1 MECPRCSHAN
11 AAGQKFCGNC
21 GARLAVSCPAC
32 GGSNAPEQKFCGD
45 CGARLGEGVPSKFV
59 SPQSYTPKHLA
70 ERILLSKQALE
81 GERKQ
86 VTVLFADLKGSME
99 LISERDP
106 EDARKILDPVLERMM
121 DAVHRFEGTVNQVM
135 GDGIMALFGAPL
147 ALEDHAVRAC
157 YAALAMQTAVQ
168 QYSEQT
174 RLTEGVEIQIRA
186 GLNSGE
192 VVVRAIGSDL
202 HMDYSAIGQTTHL
215 AARMEQLALAGTI
228 RITAET
234 LRLAEGFVQVKS
246 LGAVPVKGMAAPID
260 VYELVSAAA
269 ARTRMQ
275 AMAARGLT
283 RFVGRQAEMDT
294 LSRALQQAAGGSGQ
308 LVAVV
313 GEPGIGKSRL
323 YWEFTRSHRTQGW
336 LLLESS
342 SVSYGKAN
350 AYRPLIDLL
359 QSYFQ
364 IESRDDV
371 RRVREKVTGRLLS
384 LDRALEADLP
394 AVLSLLDV
402 PEGNAQWQSLEP
414 PQRRQRTLEAC
425 KRLLL
430 RESQLQPLL
439 LVFED
444 LHWLDS
450 ETQAF
455 LNNLVDSLPSA
466 RVLLL
471 VNYRPEYQQRWS
483 QKTYYTQLRVDPLEQ
498 ESAEELLASLL
509 GTDLA
514 LGRLKQLLLRQTQ
527 RNPFFLEESV
537 RTIVE
542 SGALSGS
549 RGAYRL
555 ERPLES
561 VRVPQTVQA
570 VLAARIDRLS
580 ADNKRL
586 LQMAAVVGKDVPFAI
601 LQAIAD
607 SSEEELRQRL
617 AELQSA
623 EFLYEAHLFP
633 DPEYTFKHALTHE
646 VAYGNLLH
654 DQRRGLHARIVDAI
668 EAAYATRLDEHIEQL
683 GHHALRGE
691 LWTRAAT
698 YLQQAG
704 EKAAARSA
712 LRPAAGFFE
721 QALSAL
727 AHMPESRKTTELAID
742 LRFRLRTVL
751 APLGEFTRLFE
762 RLREAE
768 SLARG
773 IGDEDRLG
781 WVSCYLTHYYTVS
794 GNAQTAVQHGD
805 RAISIAQAHDKFP
818 LLVASRLFTAAA
830 WGGLGSF
837 TQARQALLQ
846 NIEAIP
852 RELEKEHFRIAG
864 PVAGWTRNTLV
875 LCLAEQG
882 DFADGL
888 AQGEEA
894 LRISLAADYS
904 YTLAGAYF
912 CLGYLQLHRGELGR
926 AVEWLERGVDLC
938 RIRDLPWQLPQI
950 GAGLSYA
957 YALSG
962 RLEDAAAWLPQVTGG
977 AISGMF
983 APSIVGWLGNLR
995 LLFAGPEDAFGEATR
1010 ELEFSRQQKGK
1021 GREAWALHLIGEIEA
1036 RRGGDG
1042 LVAAARAFRESLA
1055 LAVGHGM
1062 RPLQAHCHL
1071 GLGNVFTASRDHAK
1085 ALEHCGIAAAMMRE
1099 MGMGVWLSRAE
1110 TALTRLTASS

>member
-1 MECPRCSHAN
+1 MECPRCNHEN
-11 AAGQKFCGNC
+11 AAGQKFCGDC
-21 GARLAVSCPAC
+21 GARLAASCPAC
-32 GGSNAPEQKFCGD
+32 GGSNPPGQKFCGE

-59 SPQSYTPKHLA
+59 SPRSYTPKHLA

-106 EDARKILDPVLERMM
+106 EEARKILDPVLERMM

-168 QYSEQT
+168 QYSDQM

-234 LRLAEGFVQVKS
+234 LRLAEGFVQVKP
-246 LGAVPVKGMAAPID
+246 LGAVPVKGMAAPVD
-260 VYELVSAAA
+260 VFELTSAAA

-283 RFVGRQAEMDT
+283 RFVGRQVEMDT
-294 LSRALQQAAGGSGQ
+294 LSRALQQAAGASGQ

-323 YWEFTRSHRTQGW
+323 YWEFTRSHRTHGW
-336 LLLESS
+336 LLLESG

-359 QSYFQ
+359 RAYFQ

-371 RRVREKVTGRLLS
+371 RRMREKVTGRLLS
-384 LDRALEADLP
+384 LDRTLEADLP
-394 AVLSLLDV
+394 ALLSLLDV
-402 PEGNAQWQSLEP
+402 PEDNAQWQSLEP

-430 RESQLQPLL
+430 RESQIQPLL

-455 LNNLVDSLPSA
+455 LDNLVDSLPST

-471 VNYRPEYQQRWS
+471 VNYRPEYQHRWS
-483 QKTYYTQLRVDPLEQ
+483 QKTYYRQLRVDPLEQ

-514 LGRLKQLLLRQTQ
+514 LDRLKQLLLQQTQ

-549 RGAYRL
+549 RAAYRL

-561 VRVPQTVQA
+561 VRVPETVQA

-586 LQMAAVVGKDVPFAI
+586 LQMASVVGKDVPFAI

-607 SSEEELRQRL
+607 FSVEELRQRL
-617 AELQSA
+617 ADLQSA

-633 DPEYTFKHALTHE
+633 DAEYTFKHALTHE

-668 EAAYATRLDEHIEQL
+668 EASYSTRLEEHIEQL

-691 LWTRAAT
+691 LWARAAP
-698 YLQQAG
+698 YMQQAG

-712 LRPAAGFFE
+712 LRPAAAFFE

-727 AHMPESRKTTELAID
+727 GHMPESRETTELAID

-751 APLGEFTRLFE
+751 APLGEFERISE

-773 IGDEDRLG
+773 IQDEARLG
-781 WVSCYLTHYYTVS
+781 WVSCYLIHYYGVS
-794 GNAQTAVQHGD
+794 GNPETAVQHGH
-805 RAISIAQAHDKFP
+805 RAISIAEALGDFP
-818 LLVASRLFTAAA
+818 LLVASRLFAAA
-830 WGGLGSF
+830 AYAGLGDYAE
-837 TQARQALLQ
+837 ARRALSK
-846 NIEAIP
+846 NIDAIP
-852 RELEKEHFRIAG
+852 RALEREHFRIAG

-882 DFADGL
+882 EFTEGL

-894 LRISLAADYS
+894 LRISRDANYS

-912 CLGYLQLHRGELGR
+912 GLGYQQLHKGDLGG
-926 AVEWLERGVDLC
+926 AVEWLERGLELC
-938 RIRDLPWQLPQI
+938 RIRDLPWQLPQM
-950 GAGLSYA
+950 GAALGYA
-957 YALSG
+957 YAVSG
-962 RLEDAAAWLPQVTGG
+962 RFEDARALLPRATG
-977 AISGMF
+977 ALVSGF
-983 APSIVGWLGNLR
+983 AAPSTVSWLGNLH
-995 LLFAGPEDAFGEATR
+995 LLVGSREDAFGAAAR
-1010 ELEFSRQQKGK
+1010 VVQSSRGQKAK
-1021 GREAWALHLIGEIEA
+1021 PREAWALHLIGEILA
-1036 RRGGDG
+1036 SRRSDDFT
-1042 LVAAARAFRESLA
+1042 AAERAFHDSLA
-1055 LAVGHGM
+1055 LALAHGM

-1071 GLGNVFTASRDHAK
+1071 GLGKLFAAAGHRTKAEDHLGSA
-1085 ALEHCGIAAAMMRE
+1085 IAMMRE
-1099 MGMGVWLSRAE
+1099 MEMGIWLRHAE
-1110 TALTRLTASS
+1110 TALATASVLS